1 MPVVSRHLGR
11 LGARARPTGSQ
22 AAADARAYCVEVL
35 RGLGFATSETSF
47 EYSRLGGAY
56 AAPLSGIGVGLL
68 ATLIHLTQ
76 SFVVAASAGVVL
88 AMSLGWLGG
97 RGILDFPGMRR
108 RGVNL
113 AASRGQPRVWI
124 VAHIDSKWQPVSMTL
139 RVVGVLVMTIGL
151 IAVIVAM
158 LVHSSVSGIALG
170 ITWLGALPV
179 MASVVGERSDGT
191 LDNASGVATVL
202 EAAALLPPD
211 ANVGVMITDAEELAL
226 AGARAWART
235 SPAGVALNVDCVDDA
250 GSLVVMY
257 TGSAPRDVISRLEAA
272 ALDRQEPIRVLR
284 LIPGILTDSVALA
297 GAGWST
303 VTLSRGTIR
312 TLARIHTSR
321 DSLAA
326 MDGRGIEGAA
336 RVLAQ
341 AASKLATGPA
351 LGVNG

>member
-1 MPVVSRHLGR
+1 VPVVSTHLGR
-11 LGARARPTGSQ
+11 LGAHARPTGSQ
-22 AAADARAYCVEVL
+22 GAADARAYCSEVL
-35 RGLGFATSETSF
+35 RGLGFSTREMSF
-47 EYSRLGGAY
+47 EYSRFGGAY
-56 AAPLSGIGVGLL
+56 AAPLSGLGVAAL
-68 ATLIHLTQ
+68 ATMIHISQ
-76 SFVVAASAGVVL
+76 SWML
-88 AMSLGWLGG
+88 AIIGSGFLAVSLGWLGG

-113 AASRGQPRVWI
+113 TASRGAPRVWM
-124 VAHIDSKWQPVSMTL
+124 VAHIDSKWQPVSMTM
-139 RVVGVLVMTIGL
+139 RVAGVIVMSIGL
-151 IAVIVAM
+151 IAVIAAM
-158 LVHSSVSGIALG
+158 LMHREFSAIALAV
-170 ITWLGALPV
+170 TWLGALPV
-179 MASVVGERSDGT
+179 MGSVVGERSGGT

-202 EAAALLPPD
+202 EAAACLPRD

-235 SPAGVALNVDCVDDA
+235 SPPGVALNVDCVDDA

-257 TGSAPRDVISRLEAA
+257 TGSAPGEVISRLAAA
-272 ALDRQEPIRVLR
+272 ALDRQESIRVLR

-297 GAGWST
+297 GAGWRT

-341 AASKLATGPA
+341 AADELAR
-351 LGVNG
+351 GVMK